1 MLFVGC
7 DKDFSTHVG
16 GDGQADRFGDN
27 QQGELS
33 SRGAPR
39 TFDEKGNVVNKG
51 GRGTT
56 TDCKQEEDDGV
67 KADCP

>member
-27 QQGELS
+27 QQGELR
-33 SRGAPR
+33 SRRILR
-39 TFDEKGNVVNKG
+39 TFDQKGNVVNKG
-51 GRGTT
+51 GCGTA
-56 TDCKQEEDDGV
+56 TDGNQEEDDRV
-67 KADCP
+67 KADSP